1 VTFGCATRSP
11 TRSSDDKPAA
21 AAVNVLAIDQGT
33 SATKALVIC
42 PDRGVLGTA
51 EAPVRPTYGADG
63 LVEQDPE
70 ALLASVL
77 DAGNRALVAAGEPV
91 AAVGLANQ
99 GETVLAWDPGS
110 GQPLSPA
117 IVWQDRRS
125 AGVCARLADRAG
137 ELEQLTGLSLDPYF
151 AAPKMAW
158 LRENLTR
165 DGVVTTSD
173 AWLVHRLTG
182 AFVTDASTASR
193 TMLLDLDAADWSPS
207 ALEAFGLAGE
217 QLPAVV
223 DAAGEVGVTTAF
235 GSGPVPLTGLLVDQ
249 QAALLAEGCTGTGD
263 AKCTYG
269 TGAFLLATL
278 GGDARRSTAGL
289 ATSVAWRLSGA
300 TTYCLDGQAFTV
312 ASAVRWLVDLGV
324 LDSAADIDGLAG
336 SVPDS
341 GGVTFV
347 PALAGL
353 GGPWW
358 RSDVRG
364 SITGLALE
372 TTPAHLVR
380 ALVEGVA
387 AQVAELAAAAA
398 ADLGAP
404 LTGLRVDGGLTR
416 SRVLMQ
422 VQADLL
428 GVPVEVYG
436 SPDATALGV
445 GAVARLG
452 LNPAQR
458 LADVLPPWT
467 PSAVYEPTIGADQ
480 AAERRGA
487 FRDAVQR
494 LIDQDAR

>member
-1 VTFGCATRSP
+1 M
-11 TRSSDDKPAA
+11 
-21 AAVNVLAIDQGT
+21 NVLAIDQGT

-42 PDRGVLGTA
+42 PDRGVIGTA
-51 EAPVRPTYGADG
+51 ETAVRPTYGADG

-77 DAGNRALVAAGEPV
+77 DAGNRALAAAGEPV

-110 GQPLSPA
+110 GEPLTPA
-117 IVWQDRRS
+117 VVWQDRRS

-151 AAPKMAW
+151 AGPKMAW

-207 ALEAFGLAGE
+207 ALEAFGLSGE
-217 QLPAVV
+217 RLPAVV
-223 DAAGEVGVTTAF
+223 DAAGAVGVTTAF
-235 GSGPVPLTGLLVDQ
+235 GSRPVPLTGLLVDQ
-249 QAALLAEGCTGTGD
+249 QAALLAEGCTGSGD

-278 GGDARRSTAGL
+278 GSTARRSTAGL
-289 ATSVAWRLSGA
+289 ATSVAWRLGGA

-324 LDSAADIDGLAG
+324 LDSATDIDRLAG
-336 SVPDS
+336 SVADS

-364 SITGLALE
+364 SLTGLALE

-398 ADLGAP
+398 ADLGGP
-404 LTGLRVDGGLTR
+404 LTSLRVDGGLTR

-452 LNPAQR
+452 LDPTMA
-458 LADVLPPWT
+458 LDDALPRWT
-467 PSAVYEPTIGADQ
+467 PSAVFEPSIGADQ